1 MKGNFFSD
9 LTQLLV
15 EQNIIFFIRY
25 SNFLLDT
32 MGATSKCH
40 ALFVVMLCGLYI
52 TVGLIF
58 NVVTIAA
65 IPSCVSQ
72 RMQHTIVEI
81 VEEIKEKVPK
91 WEMPALVWIIVF
103 DLLIIISA
111 MVPKMTF
118 DQCKKLFEGMKHWYD
133 IAFLASVTVSFYKF
147 IQLFKN
153 CVQDLICMEFMNQI
167 ICFY

>member
-1 MKGNFFSD
+1 
-9 LTQLLV
+9 
-15 EQNIIFFIRY
+15 
-25 SNFLLDT
+25 

-40 ALFVVMLCGLYI
+40 ALFVVMLFGLYI

-91 WEMPALVWIIVF
+91 WEMPGLVWMILF

-118 DQCKKLFEGMKHWYD
+118 DQCKKSYEGMKHWCD
-133 IAFLASVTVSFYKF
+133 VASLASFTVS
-147 IQLFKN
+147 L
-153 CVQDLICMEFMNQI
+153 
-167 ICFY
+167 